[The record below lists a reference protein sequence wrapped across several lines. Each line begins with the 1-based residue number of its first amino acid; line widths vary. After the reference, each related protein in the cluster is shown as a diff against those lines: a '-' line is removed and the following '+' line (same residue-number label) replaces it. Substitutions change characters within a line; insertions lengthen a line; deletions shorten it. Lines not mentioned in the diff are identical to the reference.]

1 MEPIDQTD
9 LELISRYLGKTA
21 TDAEVEQVLAWEA
34 ADPANAQLLDEWKK
48 LWQEA
53 AESAMYEQIDLEAE
67 WAKMQRQMML
77 TPKNNLT
84 IRHNTGWWKWAA
96 AAAVLL
102 IAGTTWYT
110 LISHNKV
117 VPVAGYNQ
125 VTLSKGQ
132 RMQLV
137 LTDGTKVW
145 LNGNT
150 VLRYPSAFG
159 TDRREVEI
167 TGGAYF
173 EVAENA
179 AAPFIVKTP
188 DYAVRVLGTEFR
200 VLAYP
205 GNPVSVTTLVKGAVQ
220 IEGYDSAGKVQVLKA
235 GNEAVFDR
243 ENKTMSV
250 QSSDLTRSM
259 QMKGEALSFKGITM
273 GELAQKLEAIY
284 GIKIKLG
291 DDSLRNLKFTG
302 KFYDDETVWKALD
315 VIRLTAPVIYTY
327 TGNEIFINWQQSA
340 KTPQ

>member
-1 MEPIDQTD
+1 MEPFDQTD
-9 LELISRYLGKTA
+9 LELISKYLGGNATA
-21 TDAEVEQVLAWEA
+21 AEIEQVLAWEA
-34 ADPANAQLLDEWKK
+34 SDPARAQMLKEWRK
-48 LWQEA
+48 LWQQSAEA
-53 AESAMYEQIDLEAE
+53 ALYGQIDMEGE
-67 WAKMQRQMML
+67 WAKMKGRM
-77 TPKNNLT
+77 TPVPGKVVPVRRNA
-84 IRHNTGWWKWAA
+84 GWWKWAA
-96 AAAVLL
+96 AILL
-102 IAGTTWYT
+102 VGGTAWWALT
-110 LISHNKV
+110 SQRKV
-117 VPVAGYNQ
+117 MPPVAYNQ

-159 TDRREVEI
+159 PDRREVEI

-179 AAPFIVKTP
+179 DAPFIVKTP

-200 VLAYP
+200 VMAYP

-220 IEGYDSAGKVQVLKA
+220 IEGYDSAGRVQVLKA
-235 GNEAVFDR
+235 GHEAVFDR

-250 QSSDLTRSM
+250 HASDLTRNM
-259 QMKGEALSFKGITM
+259 QMKGVVLSFKGITM
-273 GELAQKLEAIY
+273 KDLAKKLEATY
-284 GIKIKLG
+284 GINIKLA

-315 VIRLTAPVIYTY
+315 VISLTAPVKYTF
-327 TGNEIFINWQQSA
+327 TGNEIYIYWQ
-340 KTPQ
+340 